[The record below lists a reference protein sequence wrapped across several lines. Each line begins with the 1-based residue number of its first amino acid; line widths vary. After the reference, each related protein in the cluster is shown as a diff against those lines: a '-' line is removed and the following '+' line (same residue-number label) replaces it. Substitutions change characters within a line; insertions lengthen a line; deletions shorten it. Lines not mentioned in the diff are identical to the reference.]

1 MAYYYK
7 YVNDNQQG
15 INQCHKNLLKDPNTL
30 KGNDTQIHQY
40 TKTDII
46 SVKTTKVGE
55 ALNPEINT
63 RNPEQ
68 IPEINTR
75 NPEITKRGKSD
86 TRTRSYLMEAI
97 HLNFPNTRMA
107 RRQVRHTDE
116 ETSHIASLN
125 HKNDRHDH
133 KEVSITPS

>member
-1 MAYYYK
+1 MI
-7 YVNDNQQG
+7 
-15 INQCHKNLLKDPNTL
+15 INKGLINVTRIFSKIQTHKKVMTHEFTNTQ
-30 KGNDTQIHQY
+30 KP
-40 TKTDII
+40 DII
-46 SVKTTKVGE
+46 SVKITKVGE

-133 KEVSITPS
+133 KEVSITPSQ